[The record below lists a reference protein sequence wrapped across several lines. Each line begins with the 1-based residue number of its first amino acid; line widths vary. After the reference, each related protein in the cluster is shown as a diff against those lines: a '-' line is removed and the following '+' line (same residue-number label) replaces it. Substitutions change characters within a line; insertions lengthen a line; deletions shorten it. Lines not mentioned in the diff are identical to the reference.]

1 MNRVT
6 GLGVLLAEGG
16 VRVSR
21 RGTPYTLG
29 SLAFR
34 GAGRYAQLPLVGYGK
49 LAERVAE
56 LDGKP
61 VVLAGYLYEQ
71 LVGEERRMRAVVE
84 EVFQVQAPVFEAPLG
99 HLCVDGYAR
108 AEVSGL
114 LATPPRPLRGAVG
127 LRVAVRYPLGRADG
141 ETFVQGV
148 VPGQEELLRLQ
159 PGSRVFLAGSL
170 LPKKGSH
177 NLLEMYVSEARCA

>member
-6 GLGVLLAEGG
+6 GLGVLLPEGD

-21 RGTPYTLG
+21 RGAPYTLG

-34 GAGRYAQLPLVGYGK
+34 GDGRYTQLPLVGYGK
-49 LAERVAE
+49 MAERVAE
-56 LDGKP
+56 LSGKP

-71 LVGEERRMRAVVE
+71 LVGEKRRMKAVVE
-84 EVFQVQAPVFEAPLG
+84 EVFQIQAPVFEALLSHP
-99 HLCVDGYAR
+99 CVDGYAR

-114 LATPPRPLRGAVG
+114 LATPPHPLRGAVR

-148 VPGQEELLRLQ
+148 VPGQEALLQLQ

-170 LPKKGSH
+170 LPKKGSN

>member
-6 GLGVLLAEGG
+6 GLGVLLSEGG

-34 GAGRYAQLPLVGYGK
+34 GAGRYSQLPVVGYGK
-49 LAERVAE
+49 VAERLAE
-56 LDGKP
+56 LSDKP

-84 EVFQVQAPVFEAPLG
+84 EVFQIKAPVFEAPLS
-99 HLCVDGYAR
+99 HSCVDGYAR

-114 LATPPRPLRGAVG
+114 LATPPHPLRGAVR
-127 LRVAVRYPLGRADG
+127 LRLAVRYPLGRADG

-148 VPGQEELLRLQ
+148 VPGQEELLQLQ

-170 LPKKGSH
+170 LPKKGNN